1 MKRHVSLPVS
11 IIKEHDY
18 FVAYTPT
25 LDFAA
30 TGDSLETAQKNFTE
44 AINIF
49 FEEIEEKGTL
59 EEVLHEFGWQ
69 KMDNSLQPPE
79 IVETKQTVELPS
91 HV

>member
-49 FEEIEEKGTL
+49 FY
-59 EEVLHEFGWQ
+59 
-69 KMDNSLQPPE
+69 
-79 IVETKQTVELPS
+79 
-91 HV
+91 